1 MTSGDNIDILV
12 VSPIRVRPYQRSAPS
27 TAFLMPSDQF
37 WDENEVLVSRP
48 SRNYTVKDYE
58 QFFRDINYETGYE
71 LRENTRNLIYNL
83 EPPNVEL
90 HCLYGV
96 NMKTPA
102 TFVFNKEKDFP
113 DVQPSVVYGDGD
125 GTVNLRS
132 LQGWKRWVGKQPY
145 PISYKEFSGV
155 EHVATLRYQP
165 VIDYIM
171 QLFLN

>member
-1 MTSGDNIDILV
+1 
-12 VSPIRVRPYQRSAPS
+12 
-27 TAFLMPSDQF
+27 
-37 WDENEVLVSRP
+37 
-48 SRNYTVKDYE
+48 
-58 QFFRDINYETGYE
+58 
-71 LRENTRNLIYNL
+71 
-83 EPPNVEL
+83 
-90 HCLYGV
+90 
-96 NMKTPA
+96 MKTPA

-132 LQGWKRWVGKQPY
+132 LQGWKRWIGKQPN
-145 PISYKEFSGV
+145 PISFKEFNGV